1 MKALLERLL
10 RRDPA
15 QAAAHRIYLSIVQ
28 QARRPEFYAVGG
40 VPDSVDGRFDMIVL
54 HPFLVLRRMKAAGGD
69 QDLPQRVYD
78 LMFADMD
85 QTLREMGVGDLSV
98 PKHIKRMVQAF
109 HGRVAA
115 YESALGDS
123 DPAALDDALA
133 RNLYGTVEPAPEVLT
148 VMAGYMRVAERSLA
162 KLSLEAIHGGA
173 LEFGPMPYE
182 AAAEEER

>member
-54 HPFLVLRRMKAAGGD
+54 HLFLVLRHMKAAGSD
-69 QDLPQRVYD
+69 QDLPQRLYD

-85 QTLREMGVGDLSV
+85 QALREMGVGDLSV

-123 DPAALDDALA
+123 EPAALDDALA
-133 RNLYGTVEPAPEVLT
+133 RNLYGTVEPVPVALAA
-148 VMAGYMRVAERSLA
+148 MAGYVRVADRCLA
-162 KLSLEAIHGGA
+162 KLSLEAIHAGA
-173 LEFGPMPYE
+173 LEFGPMAYE
-182 AAAEEER
+182 TAAEEGR

>member
-15 QAAAHRIYLSIVQ
+15 QAAAHRIYLSIVR

-40 VPDSVDGRFDMIVL
+40 VPDSVDGRFEMIVL
-54 HPFLVLRRMKAAGGD
+54 HLFLVLRRMKAAGDD
-69 QDLPQRVYD
+69 QDLPQRLYD

-85 QTLREMGVGDLSV
+85 QALREMGVGDLSV

-115 YESALGDS
+115 YETALGDTG
-123 DPAALDDALA
+123 PAALEDALA
-133 RNLYGTVEPAPEVLT
+133 RNLYGTVEPAPVALAA
-148 VMAGYMRVAERSLA
+148 MAGYVRVAERSLA
-162 KLSLEAIHGGA
+162 KLSLAAIHGGE
-173 LEFGPMPYE
+173 LEFGSMPYE
-182 AAAEEER
+182 TAAEEVR